1 MEPSGAFADSQCED
15 DWELDGDGFRRIC
28 YVLDV
33 GEEEDLKPFVDWRG
47 T

>member
-33 GEEEDLKPFVDWRG
+33 GEEEDLKPFVD
-47 T
+47 